1 MIKSSVTGEEYVPL
15 GQQRL
20 HTMELVLR
28 MVQFRKDELYTALGN
43 SQAFPYIME
52 LVKKYPWNNFM
63 QLKVISL
70 VDEIF
75 DYCEN
80 VEFKTKFMN
89 VSGIGNALVNM
100 SEQAEFEMASGRKIR
115 NGFMGLVVNVS
126 NKLQK
131 KYTKTET
138 TNEDPAVVEYLDSV
152 GEEWKAFVDGELKT
166 SNEDNNKTLGGTT
179 RTPDEDEDNT
189 YDVQMEKIMARFTNF
204 NQILTNQSPPDDDDD
219 DDCDEEDTQSNE
231 TEETNEEESD
241 DSKKTPQ
248 DSLTSNDGLKIQQV
262 DLKEPEPLEADFV
275 DNNYW
280 NVNKDDEIDYDS
292 LYAELE
298 A

>member
-1 MIKSSVTGEEYVPL
+1 
-15 GQQRL
+15 
-20 HTMELVLR
+20 
-28 MVQFRKDELYTALGN
+28 MVQFRKDDLYTALGD
-43 SQAFPYIME
+43 SQVFKNIMD

-63 QLKVISL
+63 QLKVMSL

-75 DYCEN
+75 DHCEN
-80 VEFKTKFMN
+80 AQFKTKFMN
-89 VSGIGNALVNM
+89 VSGIGKALVGM
-100 SEQAEFEMASGRKIR
+100 AEQAEFEMSSGRKIR
-115 NGFMGLVVNVS
+115 NGFMGLVVQVS

-138 TNEDPAVVEYLDSV
+138 TNEDATVVEYLDSV

-179 RTPDEDEDNT
+179 KTPEEDEDNT

-204 NQILTNQSPPDDDDD
+204 NQILTNQSTNDDDDED

-241 DSKKTPQ
+241 DSKKASQSDSTPS
-248 DSLTSNDGLKIQQV
+248 DDGLKIQKV
-262 DLKEPEPLEADFV
+262 DVKEPEPLEADFV

-280 NVNKDDEIDYDS
+280 NVNKVDEIDYDS